1 MAGDNDMKQQSDEK
15 AVSHVEIIGGADGPT
30 SVFIVGKK
38 HGKATL
44 KQIIYKIL
52 YAKRKKRVIKSIK
65 ANPHSMDEV
74 IEYTKTKWGFSETD
88 RDTTEFQIEY
98 RELRA
103 AFLLQYNPKLLGDL
117 AEFPE
122 LENHSADAVKAF
134 MEQMDKRKKVAE
146 EISKELFDIE
156 LCILERRENDVCSK
170 VIIEKKYGY
179 IGGSASGTKNV
190 KTFDKIFRDIY
201 KYYGVSQEDIDKKT
215 KRYEELIATLAKR

>member
-1 MAGDNDMKQQSDEK
+1 MKKQFDK
-15 AVSHVEIIGGADGPT
+15 KVVSHVEIINGADGPT
-30 SVFIVGKK
+30 SVFILGKK

-44 KQIIYKIL
+44 KQIIYKSL
-52 YAKRKKRVIKSIK
+52 YAKREKRAIKSIK

-88 RDTTEFQIEY
+88 RDTAEFQTEY

-117 AEFPE
+117 AEFPK
-122 LENHSADAVKAF
+122 LESHGADAVKAF

-156 LCILERRENDVCSK
+156 LCILERRENDVSSK

-179 IGGSASGTKNV
+179 IGGSASGTKNI
-190 KTFDKIFRDIY
+190 KMFDKIFRDIY

-215 KRYEELIATLAKR
+215 KRYEELIKTLAARR